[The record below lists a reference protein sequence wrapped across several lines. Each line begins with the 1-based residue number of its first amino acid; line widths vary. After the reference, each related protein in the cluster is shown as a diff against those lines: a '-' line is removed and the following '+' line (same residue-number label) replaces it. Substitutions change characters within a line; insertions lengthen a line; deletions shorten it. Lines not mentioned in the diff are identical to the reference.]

1 VVRVNRGGRA
11 AFSGKLSGKLKIRKP
26 NRAQLGLMA
35 VVFVL
40 LVAGGEA
47 LALKIG
53 AFNLPLP
60 SDSHPA
66 VADHPKH

>member
-1 VVRVNRGGRA
+1 VRVNRGGRA
-11 AFSGKLSGKLKIRKP
+11 AFSGKLGGRPTFKKP

-40 LVAGGEA
+40 LVAGGEV
-47 LALKIG
+47 LALKMG
-53 AFNLPLP
+53 AFNVPLG
-60 SDSHPA
+60 SDAHPA